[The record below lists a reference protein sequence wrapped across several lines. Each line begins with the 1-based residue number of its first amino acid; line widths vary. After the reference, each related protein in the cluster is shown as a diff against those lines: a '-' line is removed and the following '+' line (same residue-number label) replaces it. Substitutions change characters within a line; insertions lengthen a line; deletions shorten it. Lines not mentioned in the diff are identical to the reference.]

1 MVNEMRN
8 GAWSQKQFST
18 KWLVLSHYWWLLS
31 LGAVGKSLK
40 TAFPEPLERERK
52 SQYRSKLEE
61 PPHSACPG
69 PRWAFAGSEEGS
81 GMSAPRA

>member
-40 TAFPEPLERERK
+40 TAFPEPLEQER
-52 SQYRSKLEE
+52 
-61 PPHSACPG
+61 
-69 PRWAFAGSEEGS
+69 
-81 GMSAPRA
+81 